1 MLIKHYDYY
10 SKMEYS
16 HITHLFC
23 YKNINGM
30 IELPFDRSNFFFLIL
45 GKHYLQ
51 LFCKMPLKYT
61 QEEKNNKHIY
71 LFNGQT
77 WKLCFKHYVSF
88 KSPVMAE
95 QHVTCCSWKHKQ
107 NKEDL
112 NFMMGYYL
120 LSYLGILNV
129 PTLRFLTWF
138 LLNIISD

>member
-1 MLIKHYDYY
+1 MHQLIALKID
-10 SKMEYS
+10 KREFTDQLLF
-16 HITHLFC
+16 THRGFSGPLALNLSLFVNGNT
-23 YKNINGM
+23 KIKFNFLPEINVL
-30 IELPFDRSNFFFLIL
+30 EL
-45 GKHYLQ
+45 LQ
-51 LFCKMPLKYT
+51 K
-61 QEEKNNKHIY
+61 EKNNKHIY

-77 WKLCFKHYVSF
+77 WKHCFKHYVSF